1 MQWIKGLTPLSWCIV
16 VSTAANVAV
25 AFMAAW
31 FLIAKPYVNVE
42 GYTDVSGSVKI
53 SSLPY
58 DAVLKVKICDDRRC
72 ADLYPASTGFGGTN
86 YLGLMVV
93 PTK

>member
-1 MQWIKGLTPLSWCIV
+1 LTFDSLEHQRSDKAHEHNDFDLGSSPSQPI
-16 VSTAANVAV
+16 
-25 AFMAAW
+25 
-31 FLIAKPYVNVE
+31 VNVE